1 VTAAIDRRPAAV
13 AAACLAS
20 FGLGLFFVFVWSPL
34 PWGWKGI
41 DLYYEIALS
50 VAHGAPFPTMH
61 LVWGYVYFLAFWY
74 RVFGDHQWIPL
85 CAQVLLNATI
95 PLMLFHLV
103 SITIGSRVGVVAA
116 VLTGIFS
123 FNTVYAS
130 TQASDSV
137 CTMLVVAAMLCLA
150 LGDTRGRWIN
160 FAAAG
165 FIAGLAYQFRPNMV
179 LFPPFVAVV
188 YLLIRPRTRLAIANL
203 GVFLSVFALAAAPWI
218 VRNYRWSGLV
228 VPASTH
234 GGVQLWFGTLQSGPY
249 EDSWIYNPRAAFE
262 FPPLDYTSVD
272 EFPPIA
278 TATLAACPA
287 TANRRVDLVYWTS
300 RDRTPRRLTARPD
313 AAGGIVTF
321 EVPVQP
327 TGTALYYYVEAS
339 AQVGGKRLSERSP
352 AGGADSPLM
361 TVISQ
366 NHLSDLDVD
375 RHVLDVFDIVR
386 MIRYV
391 YWNEPLSPGNR
402 LDLDGDGTVT
412 ERDIRTAIAVL
423 LHDRSTSLD
432 AADEVSGIEHG
443 DALVTVSL
451 QDGSALSVPRQW
463 SGLVTDLPL
472 TTVGVGSMA
481 ALVVSR
487 SRPFDLLRSAYVA
500 PLAAADPCLSI
511 ADIGV
516 NRVPYRRLPHELRR
530 FTALALD
537 NIRHDPIGYARASAH
552 RALRVFVIEG
562 SGDTRTAYQ
571 FNRAGM
577 IYAAGRALSLVY
589 LALAITGLALA
600 VARGLPIAMLLLPIV
615 FVPMT
620 ICFMLIN
627 ARYSMTTQP
636 FMFAF
641 VAVVLVTAS
650 DRWTAMRQRRAAPV
664 LPSPEAG
671 SR

>member
-20 FGLGLFFVFVWSPL
+20 LGLGLFFVFVWSPL

-137 CTMLVVAAMLCLA
+137 CTVLVVAAMLCLA

-287 TANRRVDLVYWTS
+287 SANRRLDLVYWTS

-321 EVPVQP
+321 DVPVQP

-391 YWNEPLSPGNR
+391 YWNEPLPPGNR

-443 DALVTVSL
+443 DTLVTVSL

-481 ALVVSR
+481 ALLVSR

-500 PLAAADPCLSI
+500 PLDAADPCLSI
-511 ADIGV
+511 ADIGL

>member
-1 VTAAIDRRPAAV
+1 MTAAIDRRPAAV

-103 SITIGSRVGVVAA
+103 SITIGSRIGVVAA

-391 YWNEPLSPGNR
+391 YWNEPLTPGNR

-463 SGLVTDLPL
+463 SGLVADLPL

-481 ALVVSR
+481 ALLVSR

-500 PLAAADPCLSI
+500 PLAGADPCLSI

-530 FTALALD
+530 FTALALY

-641 VAVVLVTAS
+641 VAVALVTAS
-650 DRWTAMRQRRAAPV
+650 DRWTAIRQRRAAPV

>member
-1 VTAAIDRRPAAV
+1 MTAAIDRRPAAV

-103 SITIGSRVGVVAA
+103 SITIGSRIGVVAA

-137 CTMLVVAAMLCLA
+137 CTVLVVGAMLCLA
-150 LGDTRGRWIN
+150 LGDTRGRWTN

-287 TANRRVDLVYWTS
+287 SANRRVDLVYWTS

-481 ALVVSR
+481 ALLVSR

-641 VAVVLVTAS
+641 VAVALVTAS
-650 DRWTAMRQRRAAPV
+650 DRWTAIRQRRAAPV

>member
-1 VTAAIDRRPAAV
+1 MTAAIDRRPAAV

-137 CTMLVVAAMLCLA
+137 CTVLVVGAMLCLA
-150 LGDTRGRWIN
+150 LGDTRGRWTN

-287 TANRRVDLVYWTS
+287 SANRRVDLVYWTS

-481 ALVVSR
+481 ALLVSR

>member
-1 VTAAIDRRPAAV
+1 MTAAIDRRPAAV

-103 SITIGSRVGVVAA
+103 SITIGSRIGVVAA

-137 CTMLVVAAMLCLA
+137 CTVLVVGAMLCLA
-150 LGDTRGRWIN
+150 LGDTRGRWTN

-641 VAVVLVTAS
+641 VAVALVTAS
-650 DRWTAMRQRRAAPV
+650 DRWTAIRQRRAAPV

>member
-1 VTAAIDRRPAAV
+1 MTAAIDRRPAAV

-20 FGLGLFFVFVWSPL
+20 LGLGLFFVFVWSPL

-103 SITIGSRVGVVAA
+103 SITIGSRIGVVAA

-137 CTMLVVAAMLCLA
+137 CTVLVVGAMLCLA

-391 YWNEPLSPGNR
+391 YWNEPLTPGNR

-463 SGLVTDLPL
+463 SGLVADLPL

-641 VAVVLVTAS
+641 VAVALVTAS
-650 DRWTAMRQRRAAPV
+650 DRWTAIRQRRAAPV

>member
-1 VTAAIDRRPAAV
+1 MTAAIDRRPAV

-20 FGLGLFFVFVWSPL
+20 LGLGLFFVFVWSPL

-116 VLTGIFS
+116 VLAGIFS

-137 CTMLVVAAMLCLA
+137 CTVLVVAAMLCLA
-150 LGDTRGRWIN
+150 LGDTRGRWTD

-165 FIAGLAYQFRPNMV
+165 FITGLAYQFRPNMV

-188 YLLIRPRTRLAIANL
+188 FLFIRPRTRPAILNL
-203 GVFLSVFALAAAPWI
+203 GIFLSVFALAAAPWI
-218 VRNYRWSGLV
+218 VRNYRWSGLL

-234 GGVQLWFGTLQSGPY
+234 GGVQLWFGTLQSGRY

-287 TANRRVDLVYWTS
+287 TANRRLDLVYWTS
-300 RDRTPRRLTARPD
+300 RDRTPHRLSTAPD
-313 AAGGIVTF
+313 PAGGIVTF
-321 EVPVQP
+321 EVPAQP
-327 TGTALYYYVEAS
+327 TGTALYYYFESS
-339 AQVGGKRLSERSP
+339 AQLDGRRLSERTP
-352 AGGADSPLM
+352 AGGADSALM

-366 NHLSDLDVD
+366 DHLSDLDVD

-386 MIRYV
+386 MIRFV
-391 YWNEPLSPGNR
+391 YWNEPLPPGNR
-402 LDLDGDGTVT
+402 LDLDGDGAVT
-412 ERDIRTAIAVL
+412 ERDVRTAVAVL
-423 LHDRSTSLD
+423 LHDRSTVLD
-432 AADEVSGIEHG
+432 AGDEVRAIERG

-451 QDGSALSVPRQW
+451 QDGSAISVPRQW

-487 SRPFDLLRSAYVA
+487 SRPFDLLRSVYAA
-500 PLAAADPCLSI
+500 PRAAADPCLSV
-511 ADIGV
+511 ADIGL

-537 NIRHDPIGYARASAH
+537 NIRHDPFGYARASAH

-571 FNRAGM
+571 FNRAGL

-589 LALAITGLALA
+589 LALAIAGLALA
-600 VARGLPIAMLLLPIV
+600 IVRGLPIAMLLLPIV

-641 VAVVLVTAS
+641 VAVALVSAS
-650 DRWTAMRQRRAAPV
+650 DRWAGMRRRRAAPI

>member
-137 CTMLVVAAMLCLA
+137 CTVLVVGAMLCLA
-150 LGDTRGRWIN
+150 LGDTRGRWTN

-287 TANRRVDLVYWTS
+287 SANRRVDLVYWTS

-366 NHLSDLDVD
+366 AHLSDLDVD

>member
-1 VTAAIDRRPAAV
+1 MTAAIDRRPAAV

-137 CTMLVVAAMLCLA
+137 CTVLVVGAMLCLA

-287 TANRRVDLVYWTS
+287 SANRRVDLVYWTS

-391 YWNEPLSPGNR
+391 YWNEPLTPGNR

-481 ALVVSR
+481 ALLVSR

-641 VAVVLVTAS
+641 VAVALVTAS
-650 DRWTAMRQRRAAPV
+650 DRWTAIRQRRAAPV

>member
-1 VTAAIDRRPAAV
+1 MTAAIDRRPAAV

-103 SITIGSRVGVVAA
+103 SITIGSRIGVVAA

-137 CTMLVVAAMLCLA
+137 CTVLVVGAMLCLA
-150 LGDTRGRWIN
+150 LGDTRGRWTN

-287 TANRRVDLVYWTS
+287 SANRRVDLVYWTS

-391 YWNEPLSPGNR
+391 YWNEPLTPGNR